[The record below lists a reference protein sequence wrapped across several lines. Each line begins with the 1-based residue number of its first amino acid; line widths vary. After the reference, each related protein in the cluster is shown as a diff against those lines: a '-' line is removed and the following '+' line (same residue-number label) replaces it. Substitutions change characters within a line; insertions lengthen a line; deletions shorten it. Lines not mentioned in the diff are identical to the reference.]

1 MRPHPAIRAL
11 LLIPALALLAMS
23 PPGAAKRLTVRV
35 SPRVAFAPASLVIDA
50 VAERDAANRA
60 LQIEVD
66 SSEYHRS
73 SLIQLDGDDA
83 ARTNT
88 VRYDAVPGGVY
99 EVRATLFGSD
109 GQQRAATIE
118 QISILPA
125 VGR

>member
-1 MRPHPAIRAL
+1 MRPHQAIRAL

-23 PPGAAKRLTVRV
+23 PPGAAKRLAVRV

-88 VRYDAVPGGVY
+88 VRYDAVPGGTY
-99 EVRATLFGSD
+99 EVRATLLGA
-109 GQQRAATIE
+109 GGEQRAEIVE
-118 QISILPA
+118 EVRILP
-125 VGR
+125 VVDR